1 MELASIDVWG
11 VHADGVDMK
20 MSRNIA
26 RVVLQ
31 YLPDQCFVLV
41 ENVENHVIK
50 AEEYMFSREQKMKA
64 WRVDN
69 GLVSHSNVFVYH
81 RSDYLFCMKDVLLQD
96 VDVDEI
102 NNEAWHHEYVSR

>member
-1 MELASIDVWG
+1 MEFASVDVWG

-20 MSRNIA
+20 MSRNVA

-81 RSDYLFCMKDVLLQD
+81 CSDYLFCVKDVLLQD
-96 VDVDEI
+96 VDVDKI